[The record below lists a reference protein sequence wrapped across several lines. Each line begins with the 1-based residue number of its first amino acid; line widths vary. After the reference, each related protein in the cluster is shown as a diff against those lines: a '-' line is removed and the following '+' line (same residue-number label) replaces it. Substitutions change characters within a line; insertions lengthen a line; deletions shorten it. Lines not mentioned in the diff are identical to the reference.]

1 MRRES
6 LLTALALAAGT
17 TTFAACKRDRDRAP
31 AADPAAADPA
41 KLPPPLA
48 GTDFYRVDIGPQ
60 TPCTAGAPCELRLVL
75 TALGSFHVNK
85 DYPFKFVGEP
95 AAGLAV
101 EGTGTFALDDAK
113 TGTLTI
119 RYRAAKSGRA
129 RFTGQF
135 KLSVCNDERCEIEQ
149 PKIELEVP
157 VG

>member
-6 LLTALALAAGT
+6 LLTALALALGASAAAT
-17 TTFAACKRDRDRAP
+17 TACKRDRDRDRAP
-31 AADPAAADPA
+31 AVDPAT
-41 KLPPPLA
+41 LPPPLA
-48 GTDFYRVDIGPQ
+48 GTDYYRVDNGPQ
-60 TPCTAGAPCELRLVL
+60 TPCTAGAPCEARLVL
-75 TALGSFHVNK
+75 TALGTFHVNK

-95 AAGLAV
+95 APGLAV